1 MLPLQGAQVQSL
13 VMELTPRNL
22 AKNKQTKRIWN
33 HEIFSKDRVEKMWEG
48 RFKKL
53 WHCHPEFLLSLE
65 SLSSVQLLSCVWLFA
80 ASWIAAHQ
88 ASLSI
93 TNSQTHVYWVGD
105 AIRPSHSLSSPS
117 SFPSLQS
124 FPASGSFQ
132 MSQFFESAGQSI
144 GISASASVLPMN
156 I

>member
-65 SLSSVQLLSCVWLFA
+65 SLSVQLLSCVWLFA

-93 TNSQTHVYWVGD
+93 ANSRSLLKLMSIESVMLFNHL
-105 AIRPSHSLSSPS
+105 IPCHPLLFLPSM
-117 SFPSLQS
+117 FPSLKV
-124 FPASGSFQ
+124 FTNEP
-132 MSQFFESAGQSI
+132 
-144 GISASASVLPMN
+144 VLH
-156 I
+156 IKCSKY